1 MEGGHANIEIK
12 TIIVITVTHEDAVG
26 NEGSSDAN
34 NSSQLQNRK
43 NENVDNHYDSTIA
56 HKMNKS

>member
-34 NSSQLQNRK
+34 SYKIERTKMLIIIMIAQLHIK
-43 NENVDNHYDSTIA
+43 
-56 HKMNKS
+56 